1 MTGPPTVPSPPDPG
15 VPGVALSDRSPA
27 DLLDVAVK
35 VAQRAAE
42 LVAEAGRPTSA
53 LTKSSATDMVT
64 EVDRASEELIVADL
78 LAAFPEDGILAEE
91 GGGRPGSSGVRWVID
106 PLDGTT
112 NFLYGFGSWAVSIA
126 AEEVPAGGGPDGAGG
141 RAQGGTD
148 PVDRVLAGV
157 VVDIPRGETFVAA
170 RGEGAR
176 RDGELVRCSVAS
188 DPATSL
194 VATGFSYSAAERGRQ
209 ARVLV
214 DLLPQVRDVRRV
226 GAAALDLCSVACGR
240 VDAYFERGLSWWDH
254 AAGAR
259 VAREA
264 GATVGALPGA
274 DGTLGSVLAASP
286 GLYDALSEMLSAHS
300 A

>member
-1 MTGPPTVPSPPDPG
+1 MTVPPTVPPAPG
-15 VPGVALSDRSPA
+15 PSTPEGGFSDRSPA
-27 DLLDVAVK
+27 DLLEVAMK

-42 LVAEAGRPTSA
+42 LVAGAGRPTGA

-64 EVDRASEELIVADL
+64 EVDRASEDLIVADL

-112 NFLYGFGSWAVSIA
+112 NFLYGFGSWAVSVA
-126 AEEVPAGGGPDGAGG
+126 AEEVRPGGPAQDAG
-141 RAQGGTD
+141 D

-157 VVDIPRGETFVAA
+157 VVDIPRGETFAAA
-170 RGEGAR
+170 RGGGAH
-176 RDGELVRCSVAS
+176 RDGVPVRCSAAT

-209 ARVLV
+209 GRVV
-214 DLLPQVRDVRRV
+214 AGLLPQVRDVRRA

-264 GATVGALPGA
+264 GARVGPLPGEKA
-274 DGTLGSVLAASP
+274 TLGSALAAPS
-286 GLYDALSEMLSAHS
+286 GLFDALSEILAAHG